1 VRQAVKPMTV
11 AAAMEELEALGDDV
25 VIFRDAGSG
34 GVNVLYR
41 RKGELTLVETEA

>member
-1 VRQAVKPMTV
+1 MTV
-11 AAAMEELEALGDDV
+11 TAALEELETLGDDL

-41 RKGELTLVETEA
+41 RKGELTLVSTES